1 MKKLKRALAII
12 TLLLSWTMTHAL
24 EIKNKPDFTATF
36 EITSMISTESGSTI
50 TCEGKAGDYGKTYL
64 TYNFR
69 STNGSKDSGDFS
81 GQVRA
86 IDGDGN
92 MTSGSL
98 QGVWKRIG
106 RIVEIHSLDELSD
119 GQKIIAIGT
128 MDLVSG
134 EVILDARA
142 L

>member
-1 MKKLKRALAII
+1 
-12 TLLLSWTMTHAL
+12 
-24 EIKNKPDFTATF
+24 
-36 EITSMISTESGSTI
+36 
-50 TCEGKAGDYGKTYL
+50 
-64 TYNFR
+64 
-69 STNGSKDSGDFS
+69 
-81 GQVRA
+81 
-86 IDGDGN
+86 

-98 QGVWKRIG
+98 QGVWKRVG

-134 EVILDARA
+134 EVVLDARA

>member
-1 MKKLKRALAII
+1 MKQLKQALLIAS
-12 TLLLSWTMTHAL
+12 LLLSWTMAQAI
-24 EIKNKPDFTATF
+24 EIKSKPDFTANF
-36 EITSMISTESGSTI
+36 QITSMISTADGSTI

-64 TYNFR
+64 TYNFK
-69 STNGSKDSGDFS
+69 STSGSKGSGDFT

-86 IDGDGN
+86 IDGEGN

-98 QGVWKRIG
+98 QGVWKRVG

-134 EVILDARA
+134 EVVLDARA